1 MPAAAGD
8 LTPGEISAL
17 SRAGYGRNDGDGRFW
32 NDDDKKVVKAA
43 AVTRDKGEVV
53 RMVSLRSVTHF
64 QPRSPRQ
71 RLGSALLL
79 AFRDALQNLDTKLSP
94 MATGARTKLQW
105 MAIAQKSGQIRPE
118 HPHVFVC
125 GDSCASTHRAQRQW
139 SVDGR
144 RSRRESSITA
154 VRARHTCVET
164 CVLRVSAAKLNPHRQ
179 PPTAQT
185 AG

>member
-1 MPAAAGD
+1 VPAAAGD

-79 AFRDALQNLDTKLSP
+79 AFRDA
-94 MATGARTKLQW
+94 R
-105 MAIAQKSGQIRPE
+105 
-118 HPHVFVC
+118 VFVC

-139 SVDGR
+139 SVAGR